1 MQNYMELIFSRW
13 NDLKI
18 GREIEFFFT
27 QFPNAGVGGKRPS
40 FMYEIKKILK
50 IRKSTHVSQTHNC
63 LLLFPQ
69 SLFDVLYIRNQLFFL
84 LFPGPR
90 WKPFPGLCATQV
102 DHCLSRKGRLCSISA
117 IHHSSFMMK
126 ATWSSRDPLEIVFR
140 VNNYD
145 PGFRIQATY
154 IW

>member
-1 MQNYMELIFSRW
+1 MKWLENRKGNWILFYANSQC
-13 NDLKI
+13 
-18 GREIEFFFT
+18 
-27 QFPNAGVGGKRPS
+27 GVGGKRPS
-40 FMYEIKKILK
+40 FMYEIKRILK
-50 IRKSTHVSQTHNC
+50 IWKSTHVSQTHNC

-69 SLFDVLYIRNQLFFL
+69 CLFDVFYKRNQLFFL

-126 ATWSSRDPLEIVFR
+126 ATWSSRDQLEIVVK